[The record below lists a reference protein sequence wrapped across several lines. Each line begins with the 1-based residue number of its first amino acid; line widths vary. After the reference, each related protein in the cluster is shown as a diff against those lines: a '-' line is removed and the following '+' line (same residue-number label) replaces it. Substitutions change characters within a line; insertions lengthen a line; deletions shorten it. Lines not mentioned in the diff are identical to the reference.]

1 MNPKVT
7 LVGRLGKDPE
17 MIGQSGTRIT
27 IATNDRVKNDKTGAW
42 EDRDTSWWTVKAWKT
57 LGQQAMA
64 TLKKGQEVIVV
75 GTIYQENWTDKEG
88 QKRTSYE
95 INADSVA
102 ITTHSLSKDLPTTST
117 HVVSE
122 PTEDPWVKV
131 NA

>member
-17 MIGQSGTRIT
+17 TIGQSGTRIT

-64 TLKKGQEVIVV
+64 TLKKGQEVIIV

-95 INADSVA
+95 INADSIA
-102 ITTHSLSKDLPTTST
+102 ITTHSLSKDLPTTSAK
-117 HVVSE
+117 VVSE
-122 PTEDPWVKV
+122 PTEDPWVKA